1 MLEQASGLGSQRGL
15 SSYPDPHNIATARTH
30 SWLAIHGKY
39 RSSGFWFAMPDQAP
53 PPGLY
58 QQLLTE
64 GLEQQL
70 RQLQDTLVAT
80 DGLDPQEAPRLL
92 ARHLANLPALP
103 WNTSAV
109 APPLSTSWPW

>member
-1 MLEQASGLGSQRGL
+1 MSR
-15 SSYPDPHNIATARTH
+15 YPDPHNIATIQSH
-30 SWLAIHGKY
+30 SWLAIHGNY
-39 RSSGFWFAMPDQAP
+39 SSSGGWFPIPDQPP

-70 RQLQDTLVAT
+70 RDLQDTLVAT

-92 ARHLANLPALP
+92 ARPALHP
-103 WNTSAV
+103 PHRCLLYTS
-109 APPLSTSWPW
+109 PSPRDRG